1 MAINTT
7 QDAPLER
14 FLANARSKQIIPFVK
29 NKNVLDF
36 GCGIKA
42 WNANAIYKHCK
53 SIAGVEENYST
64 PQLVGKVNV
73 YPSLSHFSDQR
84 KFDVILALAVF
95 EHIDPFA
102 LIKILNRMSTFCT
115 KNAILVG
122 TVPTPQA
129 RPVLEFIS
137 YRLRLIDESQ
147 IRDHKV
153 YYDDFWLSAVVRKT
167 KWSVSSYKKFQL
179 GMNSQFTLKPANLE
193 HFSESHTINQRAG
206 HMFH

>member
-7 QDAPLER
+7 QQAPLER
-14 FLANARSKQIIPFVK
+14 LLANARSKKVIPYIR

-42 WNANAIYKHCK
+42 WNANAIHRHCK
-53 SIAGVEENYST
+53 SIVGVEENYST

-73 YPSLSHFSDQR
+73 YPSLSHIPDQH

-95 EHIDPFA
+95 EHIDPFT
-102 LIKILNRMSTFCT
+102 LIEILKRMSAICSS
-115 KNAILVG
+115 NAILVG

-129 RPVLEFIS
+129 RPILEFIS

-153 YYDDFWLSAVVRKT
+153 YYDDFWLSAIVGKT
-167 KWSVSSYKKFQL
+167 TWKLSSYNRFQL
-179 GMNSQFTLKPANLE
+179 GMNSHFILKPKYAKD
-193 HFSESHTINQRAG
+193 HSQNQK
-206 HMFH
+206 

>member
-1 MAINTT
+1 MATNTT
-7 QDAPLER
+7 QEAPLER
-14 FLANARSKQIIPFVK
+14 FLANARSKKIIPYIR

-36 GCGIKA
+36 GCGEKA

-53 SIAGVEENYST
+53 SIEGVEENYSA

-73 YPSLSHFSDQR
+73 YPSLSHISNR
-84 KFDVILALAVF
+84 CKFDVILALAVF

-102 LIKILNRMSTFCT
+102 LIEILNKMTTACSR
-115 KNAILVG
+115 NAILIG

-129 RPVLEFIS
+129 RPVLEPIS

-153 YYDDFWLSAVVRKT
+153 YYDDFWLSAIVGKT
-167 KWSVSSYKKFQL
+167 TWKLASYKTFQFGL
-179 GMNSQFTLKPANLE
+179 NSLFMLQHTL
-193 HFSESHTINQRAG
+193 
-206 HMFH
+206 

>member
-1 MAINTT
+1 MATNTT
-7 QDAPLER
+7 QEAPLER
-14 FLANARSKQIIPFVK
+14 FLANARSKKIIPYVK

-53 SIAGVEENYST
+53 SIEGVEENYSA

-73 YPSLSHFSDQR
+73 YPSLSHISDQR

-95 EHIDPFA
+95 EHIDPFT
-102 LIKILNRMSTFCT
+102 LIEILNRMSAICT

-153 YYDDFWLSAVVRKT
+153 YYDDFWLSAIVRKT
-167 KWSVSSYKKFQL
+167 AWQVSSYKTFQFRL
-179 GMNSQFTLKPANLE
+179 NSLFTLQPTL
-193 HFSESHTINQRAG
+193 
-206 HMFH
+206 

>member
-7 QDAPLER
+7 QEAPLER
-14 FLANARSKQIIPFVK
+14 FLASARSKKIIPYIR

-42 WNANAIYKHCK
+42 WNANAIHKHCK
-53 SIAGVEENYST
+53 SIVGVEENYSV

-73 YPSLSHFSDQR
+73 YPSLSHISDQR
-84 KFDVILALAVF
+84 KFDVVLALAVF

-102 LIKILNRMSTFCT
+102 LIEILNRMSTICSS
-115 KNAILVG
+115 NAILVG

-129 RPVLEFIS
+129 RPILEFIS

-153 YYDDFWLSAVVRKT
+153 YYDDFWLSAIVGKT
-167 KWSVSSYKKFQL
+167 TWQISSYNKFQL
-179 GMNSQFTLKPANLE
+179 GMNSHFVLKPRYFKN
-193 HFSESHTINQRAG
+193 HSQS
-206 HMFH
+206 

>member
-7 QDAPLER
+7 QQAPLER
-14 FLANARSKQIIPFVK
+14 LLANARSKKVIPYIR

-53 SIAGVEENYST
+53 SIIGVEENYSR

-73 YPSLSHFSDQR
+73 YPSLGHISDQH

-95 EHIDPFA
+95 EHIDPFI
-102 LIKILNRMSTFCT
+102 LIEILNSMSTICAS
-115 KNAILVG
+115 NAILVG

-129 RPVLEFIS
+129 RPILEFIS

-153 YYDDFWLSAVVRKT
+153 YYDVFWLSAIVEKT
-167 KWSVSSYKKFQL
+167 AWKLSSYNRFQL
-179 GMNSQFTLKPANLE
+179 GMNSHFILKPRYFKD
-193 HFSESHTINQRAG
+193 HSQNQK
-206 HMFH
+206 